1 MIIDLVKVYAGA
13 DEDHFEALGVD
24 WKEEREAGR
33 YMWSGKAET
42 RLDFRHV
49 ASRRTPPIP

>member
-1 MIIDLVKVYAGA
+1 LIIDLVKVYAGA